1 MKLSVIGLGLVVAGA
16 STVAPPSH
24 AREPTATLVSPAAA
38 PRAGAPTASTTT
50 TTAAPKAAIKK
61 PAAKPGAA
69 TAARHGKEETG
80 SLPEAPGFSAEA
92 VGWELIE
99 DARTGVRLGVPQKL
113 VPRLA
118 ASRSGTRWS
127 SAQGQI
133 QIETFRLSEAALPAL
148 FDEERKSSH
157 RQVASSNLKPDGF
170 FILGSQGLKNFVVRA
185 AAVGSEVRGVT
196 VLYDQATEG
205 TMGGVAL
212 AVANAF
218 VGFPDPN
225 VLPPAGLRRRVE
237 YGSAIVVAS
246 DGTLVTAARNVDQC
260 EAITVPP
267 FGHAERI
274 AEDKTN
280 EDKTNGLALVRL
292 YGARNLTPAPFA
304 DNAIEAGDLT
314 LIGIADPLAQTG
326 DAASAVPAHLAQ
338 RTIEPVP
345 KLGFS
350 GAAAA
355 DTHGLLAGMVDLRPG
370 VVAGNGASAGQS
382 VTMVPVGTIR
392 AFLQA
397 HHVAPPPAASGPIN
411 QSVLRVICVRK

>member
-1 MKLSVIGLGLVVAGA
+1 MKLSVIGLGLLIAGA
-16 STVAPPSH
+16 AALAPPAF
-24 AREPTATLVSPAAA
+24 AREPGAITTVTPRPA
-38 PRAGAPTASTTT
+38 TTT
-50 TTAAPKAAIKK
+50 APKAAPKK
-61 PAAKPGAA
+61 PAVKPAA
-69 TAARHGKEETG
+69 AAARHGKDETG
-80 SLPEAPGFSAEA
+80 SLPEAPSFSAET

-99 DARTGVRLGVPQKL
+99 DAKTGVRLGVPERL
-113 VPRLA
+113 VPRLG

-133 QIETFRLSEAALPAL
+133 QIETFRLPEAALPAL
-148 FDEERKSSH
+148 FDEEKKSAH
-157 RQVASSNLKPDGF
+157 RQIASSNLKPDGF
-170 FILGSQGLKNFVVRA
+170 FIVGSQGLKNFVVRA
-185 AAVGSEVRGVT
+185 AAQGSEVRGVT

-218 VGFPDPN
+218 VGFPDLN
-225 VLPPAGLRRRVE
+225 ALPPAGLRRRVE

-246 DGTLVTAARNVDQC
+246 DGTLVTAARNVDRC

-280 EDKTNGLALVRL
+280 GLALVRL
-292 YGARNLTPAPFA
+292 YGARHLTPAPFA
-304 DNAIEAGDLT
+304 DDTVEAGNVT
-314 LIGIADPLAQTG
+314 LIGVADPLAQTG
-326 DAASAVPAHLAQ
+326 DAATAVPARLAQ
-338 RTIEPVP
+338 LTIEPAP

-355 DTHGLLAGMVDLRPG
+355 DARGAVAGMVDLRPG
-370 VVAGNGASAGQS
+370 IVAGNGASAGQA
-382 VTMVPVGTIR
+382 VTMVSVRTIR

-397 HHVAPPPAASGPIN
+397 HQVAPPPAGGGAIN

>member
-1 MKLSVIGLGLVVAGA
+1 MKLSVIGLGLLVAGA
-16 STVAPPSH
+16 SAVALPSF
-24 AREPTATLVSPAAA
+24 AREPTATLVLPGAA
-38 PRAGAPTASTTT
+38 PATATT
-50 TTAAPKAAIKK
+50 PKPMPKK
-61 PAAKPGAA
+61 PATKPGAA

-80 SLPEAPGFSAEA
+80 SLPEAPSFSADA

-133 QIETFRLSEAALPAL
+133 QIETFRLAEAALPAL

-280 EDKTNGLALVRL
+280 GLALVRL
-292 YGARNLTPAPFA
+292 YGARNLVPARFA
-304 DNAIEAGDLT
+304 DSAIEAGDLT
-314 LIGIADPLAQTG
+314 LIGVADPLAQTG
-326 DAASAVPAHLAQ
+326 DAASAAPAHLVQ
-338 RTIEPVP
+338 QTIEPVP
-345 KLGFS
+345 RLGFS

-355 DTHGLLAGMVDLRPG
+355 DARGLLAGMVDLRPG
-370 VVAGNGASAGQS
+370 VLAGNGASAGQS

-397 HHVAPPPAASGPIN
+397 RHVTLPPAASGPIN

>member
-1 MKLSVIGLGLVVAGA
+1 MKLSIIGLGLLVAGA
-16 STVAPPSH
+16 SAVALPSF
-24 AREPTATLVSPAAA
+24 AREPTATLVAPSPGAA
-38 PRAGAPTASTTT
+38 PAITTT
-50 TTAAPKAAIKK
+50 PKPAPKK

-80 SLPEAPGFSAEA
+80 SLPEAPSFSAEA

-99 DARTGVRLGVPQKL
+99 DARTGVRLGLPQKL
-113 VPRLA
+113 VPRLG

-133 QIETFRLSEAALPAL
+133 QIETFRLAEAALPAL
-148 FDEERKSSH
+148 FDQERKSSH

-185 AAVGSEVRGVT
+185 TAVGSEVRGVT

-280 EDKTNGLALVRL
+280 GLALVRL

-314 LIGIADPLAQTG
+314 LVGVADPLAQTG

-338 RTIEPVP
+338 QTIEPVP

-355 DTHGLLAGMVDLRPG
+355 DPHGLLAGMVDLRPG

-397 HHVAPPPAASGPIN
+397 HHVAPPPAGSGPIN